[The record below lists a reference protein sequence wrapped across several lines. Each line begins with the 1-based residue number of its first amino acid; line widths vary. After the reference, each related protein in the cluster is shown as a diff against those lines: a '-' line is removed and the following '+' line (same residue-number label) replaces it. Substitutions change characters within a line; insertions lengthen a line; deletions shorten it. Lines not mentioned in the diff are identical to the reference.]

1 MLMPMLWS
9 NNDIFDEMDDLF
21 NRGFWGWGDDSCRRD
36 GANHVDD
43 ARRNALA
50 GSSLMRTDVI
60 EKDNC
65 YQLEAELPGFN
76 KEDINIDLKDNL
88 LTISAS
94 HSENK
99 DEKDNEGKYIRRE
112 RRSSSYQRSFR
123 VEGLKPEDIIAQYKN
138 GVLTVNIP
146 KKEALPE
153 KEEVHRIEVKD

>member
-9 NNDIFDEMDDLF
+9 NNDIFDEMDDFF
-21 NRGFWGWGDDSCRRD
+21 NRGFWNGSCPTTENRSANA
-36 GANHVDD
+36 GA
-43 ARRNALA
+43 
-50 GSSLMRTDVI
+50 SLMRTDVI
-60 EKDNC
+60 EKDDS

-76 KEDINIDLKDNL
+76 KEDIKIDLKDNL

-94 HSENK
+94 HSENN

-112 RRSSSYQRSFR
+112 RRSTSYQRSFR
-123 VEGLKPEDIIAQYKN
+123 VEGLKPEDIIAQYRN

-153 KEEVHRIEVKD
+153 KEEAHRIEVKD

>member
-9 NNDIFDEMDDLF
+9 NNDIFDEMDNLF
-21 NRGFWGWGDDSCRRD
+21 NDRFFGDMCDS
-36 GANHVDD
+36 
-43 ARRNALA
+43 RNT
-50 GSSLMRTDVI
+50 GRQFENMSGLMKTDVI

-76 KEDINIDLKDNL
+76 KEDIKIDLKNDV

-99 DEKDNEGKYIRRE
+99 DEKDDNGKYIRRE

-123 VEGLKPEDIIAQYKN
+123 TEGLKPEDIIAQYRN
-138 GVLTVNIP
+138 GVLTVTLP

-153 KEEVHRIEVKD
+153 REEAARIEVKD

>member
-21 NRGFWGWGDDSCRRD
+21 GRGFFNWNDSDVCRN
-36 GANHVDD
+36 GHTGNNTACGTN
-43 ARRNALA
+43 
-50 GSSLMRTDVI
+50 LMRTDVI

-76 KEDINIDLKDNL
+76 KEDISIDLKNDI
-88 LTISAS
+88 LTISAT
-94 HSENK
+94 HSDNK

-112 RRSSSYQRSFR
+112 RRSSSYQRSFH
-123 VEGLKPEDIIAQYKN
+123 VEGLKPDDIIAQYRN
-138 GVLTVNIP
+138 GVLTVSIP

-153 KEEVHRIEVKD
+153 KEEVTRIEVKD